1 MRVLFGILAFK
12 ILIINTFLCAII
24 SINRNSLEIKKS
36 NDIIAALYD
45 PRYKLIGWKKLK
57 NLLSV
62 FC

>member
-36 NDIIAALYD
+36 IDIIAALYD
-45 PRYKLIGWKKLK
+45 PRYKLIG
-57 NLLSV
+57 
-62 FC
+62 